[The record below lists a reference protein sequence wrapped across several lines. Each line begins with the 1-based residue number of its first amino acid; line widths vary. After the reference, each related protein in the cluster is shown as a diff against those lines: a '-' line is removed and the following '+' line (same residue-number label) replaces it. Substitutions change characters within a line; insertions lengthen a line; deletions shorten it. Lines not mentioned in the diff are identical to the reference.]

1 MNKKVLVITPFCAP
15 ETHAAVFRAHKLV
28 KYLKREGWQP
38 IILTVDTNYTYNE
51 DLGLLKELEGI
62 PIYRTRYV
70 EPTLRGLKMWLT
82 GKDLTYKTLK
92 KNGVYDNSFSNSEN
106 DLKTHKP
113 KPIQQVYHYLL
124 VHYLKKP
131 DRFWTWKKNA
141 IKKAKEIIKQENV
154 EFIYTTCLPY
164 TTNQIGIILKKQTR
178 VKWIAD
184 FRDPITYARRMHSD
198 IPHVYKLQRK
208 IQDETLKFADQ
219 ITVLS
224 SAYKLILHDQYE
236 GKFDHKIAFIP
247 TGVDDDYIDKVKQ
260 KNNTIVFVGEYLKEY
275 RDYFFKLYDEV
286 LNILPEDKQPEF
298 KIIGNKTINA
308 KQVLPIIN
316 NLKFKNKIE
325 LIDHLPQQQLY
336 KYIQQSNYCLLI
348 PGAGSHWW
356 TNFAKMVDYI
366 AFQKKVIALVPRI
379 SEAKSELQR
388 AGLGVFLTQHMEEDK
403 EMLKKLFL
411 QNLSITQ
418 CENSYSNRYLA
429 SRQTQSFIDVFKSL
443 AYE

>member
-1 MNKKVLVITPFCAP
+1 M
-15 ETHAAVFRAHKLV
+15 
-28 KYLKREGWQP
+28 
-38 IILTVDTNYTYNE
+38 
-51 DLGLLKELEGI
+51 
-62 PIYRTRYV
+62 
-70 EPTLRGLKMWLT
+70 
-82 GKDLTYKTLK
+82 
-92 KNGVYDNSFSNSEN
+92 
-106 DLKTHKP
+106 
-113 KPIQQVYHYLL
+113 
-124 VHYLKKP
+124 
-131 DRFWTWKKNA
+131 
-141 IKKAKEIIKQENV
+141 
-154 EFIYTTCLPY
+154 
-164 TTNQIGIILKKQTR
+164 
-178 VKWIAD
+178 
-184 FRDPITYARRMHSD
+184 
-198 IPHVYKLQRK
+198 
-208 IQDETLKFADQ
+208 
-219 ITVLS
+219 
-224 SAYKLILHDQYE
+224 
-236 GKFDHKIAFIP
+236 
-247 TGVDDDYIDKVKQ
+247 
-260 KNNTIVFVGEYLKEY
+260 
-275 RDYFFKLYDEV
+275 